1 MDFIDVIPMPK
12 KDYDEIIMK
21 SLDVDKKDVK
31 GFSKFNFQ
39 DFVVSI
45 LFTLI
50 SVYMIIQVYVLH
62 HMENMTLM
70 WIFILLM
77 ILSYILVFYNY
88 KRK

>member
-1 MDFIDVIPMPK
+1 LCGYMPK

-21 SLDVDKKDVK
+21 SLDVDKNDVK
-31 GFSKFNFQ
+31 GYSKFKIQ

-50 SVYMIIQVYVLH
+50 SVYMFIRVYVLG

-70 WIFILLM
+70 WIFVILM

-88 KRK
+88 KFNK